1 MVLDLENDSRQ
12 YKYVVRDL
20 VQIETKESRPEDYR
34 IENVLKGHIIKK
46 KKGIRNTQFYVCN

>member
-34 IENVLKGHIIKK
+34 IENVLKGYIIKK
-46 KKGIRNTQFYVCN
+46 NGIRNTQFYVCN